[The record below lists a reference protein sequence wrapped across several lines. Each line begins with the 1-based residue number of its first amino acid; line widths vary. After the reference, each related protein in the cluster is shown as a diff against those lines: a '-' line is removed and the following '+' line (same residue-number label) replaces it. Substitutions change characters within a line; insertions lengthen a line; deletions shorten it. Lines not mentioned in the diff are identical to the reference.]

1 MSITVAELS
10 VDEFKLVIETTVEQ
24 KLLEMLGDP
33 DEGLE
38 LREEIK
44 ERLQRTMAA
53 EKRGSRGVP
62 AQEAAARLGLE
73 W

>member
-1 MSITVAELS
+1 MSTRVAELS
-10 VDEFKLVIETTVEQ
+10 VDEFKQVIATTVEQ

-38 LREEIK
+38 LEEEIRA
-44 ERLQRTMAA
+44 RLRRTLEVEQKGQRGIA
-53 EKRGSRGVP
+53 
-62 AQEAAARLGLE
+62 AQEVAARLDLE

>member
-1 MSITVAELS
+1 MSTRVAELS
-10 VDEFKLVIETTVEQ
+10 VDEFKQVIEATVEQ

-38 LREEIK
+38 LQEEIK
-44 ERLQRTMAA
+44 TRLRRALEVNQ
-53 EKRGSRGVP
+53 KGIRGIP
-62 AQEAAARLGLE
+62 AQEAAARLDLE